1 MKTNGITFLKKHV
14 NTKHSIIYKKF
25 GEEINNPLNRN
36 MKRQLAKKI
45 LNTCLVPQYL
55 MFLSQQILSKR
66 MMRSKKYFGMT
77 FIFGNGDSFALTVC
91 GEHVIKT
98 FDHAFLFFITIPFM
112 KEFFIKCFARQGG
125 ENQTNVCIVNA
136 CKLSF
141 YQFHRHWLPNDA
153 LHTVITM
160 S

>member
-1 MKTNGITFLKKHV
+1 
-14 NTKHSIIYKKF
+14 
-25 GEEINNPLNRN
+25 
-36 MKRQLAKKI
+36 
-45 LNTCLVPQYL
+45 

-66 MMRSKKYFGMT
+66 MMRTKKCFEISFT
-77 FIFGNGDSFALTVC
+77 FGNGDSFALPIC

-112 KEFFIKCFARQGG
+112 KGFFTECFARHGG
-125 ENQTNVCIVNA
+125 ENQRNVYIANA

-141 YQFHRHWLPNDA
+141 YSFHGHWLPNDA
-153 LHTVITM
+153 LHAIITM